1 MKLNDLINEQYGL
14 SELPKKTAYA
24 MAYIPFQPDNHKQ
37 YTPDQGLVA
46 GTMYPAL
53 DKPFYG
59 SKCGEKS

>member
-1 MKLNDLINEQYGL
+1 MPE
-14 SELPKKTAYA
+14 KTAYA
-24 MAYIPFQPDNHKQ
+24 MAYVPFQPDNHKQ
-37 YTPDQGLVA
+37 YSPDQGLVA